1 MMHRSIPRYCLQH
14 SIAAMFSDDFS
25 LWQLKIMEMEIYT
38 MLHEEIGTREQ
49 VNTLLQTINGV
60 RKNEDTAWQGSSVG
74 LPVRKS
80 RGTGVARTS
89 SGSGGAAV
97 KGADHH
103 SLARALIHM
112 HDVHPQ
118 REPSAEG
125 MQQSTESSEPEFSK
139 ATSCQLPLRDV
150 SDTEFSIAGSAE
162 YSERAQHA
170 RVNTREYADRAETL
184 HAKQWKGGFG
194 AGGEARE
201 TVDDYDGNLKKVICS
216 MSEQM
221 NSMMLQLG
229 CLTSK
234 LDRQASCSLT
244 KTSVLAAL
252 VLC

>member
-1 MMHRSIPRYCLQH
+1 
-14 SIAAMFSDDFS
+14 
-25 LWQLKIMEMEIYT
+25 

-97 KGADHH
+97 TGADHH
-103 SLARALIHM
+103 SLARALIHT

-118 REPSAEG
+118 RVPSAEG
-125 MQQSTESSEPEFSK
+125 MQQSTNSSKPEFSRD
-139 ATSCQLPLRDV
+139 TSCQLPLRDV
-150 SDTEFSIAGSAE
+150 LDTEESSVAGSARSE
-162 YSERAQHA
+162 YSALLS
-170 RVNTREYADRAETL
+170 RVIKTREYAERAETL
-184 HAKQWKGGFG
+184 PAKEWKGGFG
-194 AGGEARE
+194 TGGEARE
-201 TVDDYDGNLKKVICS
+201 TVDESDANVKQIICS

-234 LDRQASCSLT
+234 LDRQASRILT
-244 KTSVLAAL
+244 KTRIFAAL
-252 VLC
+252 VLCLRSLIGFGKTSRLSSLKGRHTSSNTLNGS